1 MDCNQENLINELLAA
16 FKAGKTIQFAHTY
29 ADGIDGMWTDIQDGF
44 DAQDI
49 HYILTG
55 GVKYRVKPLALCTSG
70 RDAQDEIDEAIEFAG
85 ATS

>member
-16 FKAGKTIQFAHTY
+16 FKAGKVIQFAHTY
-29 ADGIDGMWTDIQDGF
+29 ADGSDGMWTDIRDGF

-55 GVKYRVKPLALCTSG
+55 GVKYRVKPASLCTA
-70 RDAQDEIDEAIEFAG
+70 RRAAQDEIDEAIEATG